1 MAIKLLAFIV
11 SAVLLASCGSS
22 RPASHD
28 PTTTRDGHTRTVS
41 VRWRL
46 VSAHRRELSLGWL
59 GGACLTPAGVRVVQ
73 GRKYVKTVV
82 LARLYVPGP
91 GEACPAYG
99 LFLPETRSPSRT
111 AREKEV
117 GTRSHRIS
125 GPYRAAGR
133 RLIASLS

>member
-82 LARLYVPGP
+82 LARLYVPAP

-99 LFLPETRSPSRT
+99 VSYLKRVRL
-111 AREKEV
+111 RE
-117 GTRSHRIS
+117 
-125 GPYRAAGR
+125 PLGR
-133 RLIASLS
+133 RKLVHAATASPALTGQPAVG